1 MDLLSIILIVAAAVV
16 GILVG
21 FVVGNSYRKKFAERE
36 IGSAE
41 AEATRIINEAI
52 RIRYVSAFFLKMS

>member
-1 MDLLSIILIVAAAVV
+1 MDILFIVIAAVV
-16 GILVG
+16 GITIG
-21 FVVGNSYRKKFAERE
+21 FAIGYVCRKKFAERE

-52 RIRYVSAFFLKMS
+52 RGGESK